1 MKEQKKTETTKT
13 KNTETM
19 IEKKQ
24 KSIIKDVET

>member
-19 IEKKQ
+19 IKKKQ

>member
-1 MKEQKKTETTKT
+1 MKVQKKTETTKT

-19 IEKKQ
+19 LKRKQ